1 MALENSY
8 PKGFRREKIKKIFAF
23 LRPKCSPCESLLK
36 KKKIT
41 VASFHVTWI
50 LTEKKNWTL
59 ATSGVPVHFWAPQY
73 KADRDTL
80 D

>member
-8 PKGFRREKIKKIFAF
+8 PKGFRREKIKSSKKIFAF
-23 LRPKCSPCESLLK
+23 LRPCESLLK